1 MKKNIINLLFIM
13 VLFLAGSISCTIQPD
28 GEAISNDN
36 IVIKYDVQGKGEPV
50 LVFIHGWCCDKSYWK
65 YQVPEFSKNHKV
77 VTIDLGGHGE
87 SDLNREKWTIEAF
100 GNDVAAVIE
109 DLKLEKVILVGH
121 SMGGAVIL
129 ETARHLQ
136 GKVLA
141 LIGVDTYQNFEE
153 RFSEQ
158 QMNQFLAPFKDD
170 FVNTTKKFVR
180 SMFPV
185 YTDSSLVT
193 QIVEDMSSASP
204 EVGIG
209 AMKEL
214 FSYDAI
220 EALKEVRI
228 PIHSINSDRYPVSVE
243 KNRKYAGSYHVKFM
257 KRVGHFIM
265 LEDPFTF
272 NKLLK
277 ETIGEI

>member
-1 MKKNIINLLFIM
+1 M

-36 IVIKYDVQGKGEPV
+36 IVIKYDVQGKGEPA

-87 SDLNREKWTIEAF
+87 SGLDREKWT
-100 GNDVAAVIE
+100 
-109 DLKLEKVILVGH
+109 
-121 SMGGAVIL
+121 M
-129 ETARHLQ
+129 
-136 GKVLA
+136 
-141 LIGVDTYQNFEE
+141 
-153 RFSEQ
+153 
-158 QMNQFLAPFKDD
+158 
-170 FVNTTKKFVR
+170 
-180 SMFPV
+180 
-185 YTDSSLVT
+185 
-193 QIVEDMSSASP
+193 
-204 EVGIG
+204 
-209 AMKEL
+209 
-214 FSYDAI
+214 

-228 PIHSINSDRYPVSVE
+228 PIRSINSNRYPVNVE
-243 KNRKYAGSYHVKFM
+243 VNRKYAGSYDVKFM

-277 ETIGEI
+277 ETIGEIMK